1 MKNILSILF
10 CLLSLIVYSQEKEK
24 LFLKNGIYKTF
35 SDFKSKVAN
44 SEIEFTKS
52 QLKNNLSPS
61 FQLRYKNGKR
71 IKKIFCVSNGKELFV
86 RGKGIKKNFKEK
98 KRGKIVIDPNDYLL
112 AYLQNNKFLYFEHF
126 FMSTGSAFLPIS
138 KMHMRGIIY
147 DSTIEK
153 FIILK
158 YGTDV
163 KEFLKRNKPS
173 LSEKFNLSK
182 DKIQLEIVR
191 QIMLDFFRTDEI
203 KLKE

>member
-1 MKNILSILF
+1 MKNILNILF
-10 CLLSLIVYSQEKEK
+10 CVLSLIGYSQENES

-35 SDFKSKVAN
+35 FDFKSKIAN
-44 SEIEFTKS
+44 SEIEFSKS
-52 QLKNNLSPS
+52 QLKNNLSPA

-71 IKKIFCVSNGKELFV
+71 VKNIFCVSNGKELFV

-126 FMSTGSAFLPIS
+126 FMSTGSAFLPIG
-138 KMHMRGIIY
+138 KMYMRGIIY

-153 FIILK
+153 FIIFK

-163 KEFLKRNKPS
+163 KEFLNRNKIS
-173 LSEKFNLSK
+173 LLKKYNLTKEK
-182 DKIQLEIVR
+182 IALEIVR
-191 QIMLDFFRTDEI
+191 EIMLEI
-203 KLKE
+203 FNKEGK